1 MSFAN
6 QLPAEIAATLIL
18 KNLKTKKDKV
28 LDVGCGDGVLLDIL
42 AGAGCVCTGLEKSE
56 DAATKAK
63 GLDIRIATWP
73 DFDETGFDAII
84 FVRTLHH
91 LLPLGPAIKKAK
103 SLLAPGG
110 FVFVDDFAFAE
121 ANAATSAWMYEMVQ
135 LLASQNL
142 IDPSLEELVA
152 EVYGSKGDLATWKT
166 EDYESLNSAGDMEK
180 ALKES
185 FPIVEMKRVPYIYR
199 YVTRALVDG
208 PDKEKLARKILEME
222 TRAGEKYPGI
232 LIGRQFLAQ

>member
-6 QLPAEIAATLIL
+6 QLPAEIAANLIL
-18 KNLKTKKDKV
+18 QNLKTQKGKV
-28 LDVGCGDGVLLDIL
+28 LDVGCGDGVLLTIL
-42 AGAGCVCTGLEKSE
+42 AAAGCACTGLEKSE
-56 DAATKAK
+56 EAATKVK

-73 DFDETGFDAII
+73 DFDEAGFDAII

-91 LLPLGPAIKKAK
+91 IMPLEPAVKKAK

-135 LLASQNL
+135 LLVAQNL
-142 IDPSLEELVA
+142 IDPSLEEFVA
-152 EVYGSKGDLATWKT
+152 EVYDSKGDLAPWKN
-166 EDYESLNSAGDMEK
+166 EDFERLNSAGDMEK

-185 FPIVEMKRVPYIYR
+185 FLSVKMKRVPYIYR
-199 YVTRALVDG
+199 YVTRALVEG
-208 PDKEKLARKILEME
+208 QDKGKLARKILEME

>member
-91 LLPLGPAIKKAK
+91 MKPLGVAIKRAK
-103 SLLAPGG
+103 DLLAPGG
-110 FVFVDDFAFAE
+110 FIFVDDFAFAE
-121 ANAATSAWMYEMVQ
+121 ANAATSAWMYELVQ
-135 LLASQNL
+135 LLVSQNL
-142 IDPSLEELVA
+142 IDPSLDEFVA
-152 EVYGSKGDLATWKT
+152 EVSDSKGDLAPWKK
-166 EDYESLNSAGDMEK
+166 DYVKDLNSADDMAA
-180 ALKES
+180 ALKDS
-185 FPIVEMKRVPYIYR
+185 FYSVEMERVPYLYR
-199 YVTRALVDG
+199 YVTRTLVEG
-208 PDKEKLARKILEME
+208 QDKEKLARKIFEME
-222 TRAGEKYPGI
+222 TGAGEKYPGI

>member
-6 QLPAEIAATLIL
+6 QLPAEIAANLIL
-18 KNLKTKKDKV
+18 QNLKTQKGKV
-28 LDVGCGDGVLLDIL
+28 LDVGCGDGDLLTIL
-42 AGAGCVCTGLEKSE
+42 AAAGCVCTGLEKSE

-91 LLPLGPAIKKAK
+91 IMPLGPAVKKAK

-135 LLASQNL
+135 LLVAQNL
-142 IDPSLEELVA
+142 IDPSLEEFVA
-152 EVYGSKGDLATWKT
+152 EVYDSKGDLTPWKN
-166 EDYESLNSAGDMEK
+166 EDFESLNSAGDMEK

-185 FPIVEMKRVPYIYR
+185 FPSVEMKRVPYIYR
-199 YVTRALVDG
+199 YVTRTLVEG
-208 PDKEKLARKILEME
+208 PDKEKLARNILEME
-222 TRAGEKYPGI
+222 TKAGEKYPGI

>member
-6 QLPAEIAATLIL
+6 QMPAEIAATLIL
-18 KNLKTKKDKV
+18 QNLKTKKAKV
-28 LDVGCGDGVLLDIL
+28 LDVGCGDGVLLNIL
-42 AGAGCVCTGLEKSE
+42 AAAGCVCTGLEKSE
-56 DAATKAK
+56 KAAAK

-73 DFDETGFDAII
+73 DFDEAGFDAII

-91 LLPLGPAIKKAK
+91 IIPLEPAVKKAK

-121 ANAATSAWMYEMVQ
+121 ANAATSAWMCEMVQ

-142 IDPSLEELVA
+142 IDPSLDEFVA
-152 EVYGSKGDLATWKT
+152 EVYKSRGILTPWKK
-166 EDYESLNSAGDMEK
+166 EYVKDLNSAGDMEK

-185 FPIVEMKRVPYIYR
+185 FPNVEMKRVPYIYR
-199 YVTRALVDG
+199 YVTRTLVEG
-208 PDKEKLARKILEME
+208 QDKEKLARKIFEME
-222 TRAGEKYPGI
+222 TRAGEKFPGI

>member
-6 QLPAEIAATLIL
+6 QLPAEIAANQIL
-18 KNLKTKKDKV
+18 QNLETQKGKV
-28 LDVGCGDGVLLDIL
+28 LDVGCGDGDLLTIL
-42 AGAGCVCTGLEKSE
+42 AAAGCVCTGLEKSE

-91 LLPLGPAIKKAK
+91 IMPLGTAVKKAK

-135 LLASQNL
+135 LLVAQNL
-142 IDPSLEELVA
+142 IDPSLEEFVA
-152 EVYGSKGDLATWKT
+152 EVYDSKGDLAPWKT
-166 EDYESLNSAGDMEK
+166 EDFERLNSAGDMEK
-180 ALKES
+180 ALKDS
-185 FPIVEMKRVPYIYR
+185 FLSVEMKRVPYIYR
-199 YVTRALVDG
+199 YVTRTLASG
-208 PDKEKLARKILEME
+208 QDKEKLARNILEME
-222 TRAGEKYPGI
+222 IRAGEKYPGI

>member
-1 MSFAN
+1 MSFDN
-6 QLPAEIAATLIL
+6 QMPAEIAANLIL
-18 KNLKTKKDKV
+18 QNLKTKKAKV
-28 LDVGCGDGVLLDIL
+28 LDVGCGDGVLLNIL
-42 AGAGCVCTGLEKSE
+42 AGAGCVCTGLEKSA
-56 DAATKAK
+56 DAPAKAK

-73 DFDETGFDAII
+73 DFDEAGFDAII

-91 LLPLGPAIKKAK
+91 ILPLKPAVKKAK
-103 SLLAPGG
+103 ALLAPGG

-142 IDPSLEELVA
+142 IDPSLDEFVA
-152 EVYGSKGDLATWKT
+152 EVYKSRGILAPWKK
-166 EDYESLNSAGDMEK
+166 EYVKDLNSAGDMEK
-180 ALKES
+180 ALKGS
-185 FPIVEMKRVPYIYR
+185 FPAVEMKRVPYIYR
-199 YVTRALVDG
+199 YVTRTLVEG
-208 PDKEKLARKILEME
+208 QDKEKLARKILEME